1 MGMHALV
8 IDRQEADLDDAVLAA
23 NLWVA
28 AARPI
33 IKAMF
38 ALEDVQWD
46 IRHGCDDRTGRE
58 GASILAKPVCELRQM
73 IDGIRDDFL
82 CDHGRP
88 NVRDIPEE
96 LEAEILAFN
105 DELAERTLSVAGA
118 IKLVGDEQ

>member
-1 MGMHALV
+1 MNMHSLIA
-8 IDRQEADLDDAVLAA
+8 DRQEAALDEAILAA
-23 NLWVA
+23 NNWVA

-38 ALEDVQWD
+38 AIEDIEWTV
-46 IRHGCDDRTGRE
+46 RHDCDDRTGRE
-58 GASILAKPVCELRQM
+58 GVSILAKPVRELRSL

-82 CDHGRP
+82 CDHSRP

-105 DELAERTLSVAGA
+105 GELAERTLSVDGA
-118 IKLVGDEQ
+118 IKLVGDEM